1 MTRAGKNKAICAS
14 ARAYA
19 LLVSALSAV
28 SAASAVAATASLLLA
43 TDAHAY
49 SHVVLPGETLAQI
62 AHVTYGDARL
72 ETVLV
77 GANALD
83 VQGGSP
89 IVPGMRIEVPAP
101 GHHRVV
107 EKETWADLSLAWL
120 GDTKRQDVLARA
132 NGAVSWVPPVPGQEI
147 VIPAVVTHI
156 ASEVETTTTL
166 ARRYYNDANRSWEL
180 DQYNGRKPG
189 SLRRGEVILVP
200 LTDLSLTELGKQEA
214 RRARERAS
222 SEASGTAHE
231 AQRHADSEI
240 PVLLG
245 HVAAGRYVDAVAL
258 GNRLLGT
265 GELTRPQLAV
275 VHRALLEGYVAL
287 DAAGAAAGACAAW
300 RANTADVKLDPRTV
314 SPKIRAACNAK

>member
-1 MTRAGKNKAICAS
+1 MTRKLTGLVALAALASMAGVTATPD
-14 ARAYA
+14 AR
-19 LLVSALSAV
+19 
-28 SAASAVAATASLLLA
+28 
-43 TDAHAY
+43 AY

-107 EKETWADLSLAWL
+107 EKETWAELSLAWL

-132 NGAVSWVPPVPGQEI
+132 NGAVSWVPPVAGQEI
-147 VIPAVVTHI
+147 LIPAVLTHI
-156 ASEVETTTTL
+156 ATEGESTTTL
-166 ARRYYNDANRSWEL
+166 ARRYYTDPNRSWEL

-189 SLRRGEVILVP
+189 NLRRGEVILVP
-200 LTDLSLTELGKQEA
+200 LTELTLTELGKQEA
-214 RRARERAS
+214 RRARERVT
-222 SEASGTAHE
+222 SEASGAAHE
-231 AQRHADSEI
+231 AQRRADAEI

-265 GELTRPQLAV
+265 GELTRPQLAL
-275 VHRALLEGYVAL
+275 VHRGLLEAYVAL
-287 DAAGAAAGACAAW
+287 DATGAAAGACAAW